1 MPQLFLIGLG
11 ALVVAGALKLLRAEQ
26 NRVADRL
33 DRAERGDRD
42 RGIDLEQDS
51 ETGEYRPRR

>member
-42 RGIDLEQDS
+42 RGIDLEQDG